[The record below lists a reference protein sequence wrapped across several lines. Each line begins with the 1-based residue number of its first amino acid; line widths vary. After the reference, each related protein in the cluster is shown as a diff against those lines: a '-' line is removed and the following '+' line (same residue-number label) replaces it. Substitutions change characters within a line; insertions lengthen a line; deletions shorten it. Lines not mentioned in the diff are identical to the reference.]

1 MTKLKGISKG
11 NQNFAEIRTFNGYYV
26 DKTEFI
32 AKLFEEP
39 FPKVHV
45 FTRPRRFGKSL
56 FLSTLKAF
64 FEMNYHDPTNT
75 SFQEKLFSGLKINE
89 NKDFCKKYMGKFPV
103 ISLSLANAYS
113 LDSYESSVYT
123 LSFVIGDVAS
133 SLSFLE
139 DLPLTPEDRELLNLI
154 RCPDKNPNFS
164 VYLPWC
170 LEDLCE
176 LVFKY
181 SKVKP
186 IVLIDEYDVPL
197 LKVCNKDYY
206 QDFKDKYCSLLGGI
220 LSECRCV
227 SKVVIV
233 GCLNVAIDIF
243 KDDAYNFDLHSVT
256 SCEFDKTFGFTQ
268 DELDAMLSYYGFD
281 RLKPI
286 CKEWYQ
292 GFQIGSNVL
301 YCPWDIVSFVLDYKR
316 NPSSTPRYYWNET
329 GSIRSI
335 DKIFSAYPHVYEN
348 EIGQLLNHEVID
360 ADVQDDLSYN
370 DFATVKNPNFFWTLL
385 LHAGYLTL
393 DEPYNK
399 SLSSKVKISNKC
411 AYECIS
417 DLAKWYISKSNDN
430 FAYITKSLI
439 DGLYNN
445 DIESVEYNIGFLLH
459 KYSSFFGF
467 TKNSSQ
473 DCYYHLFVSEC
484 LSGSLDINE
493 YYYDYND
500 SLSIESCD
508 ICFCQRDIDKS
519 NGIGILIE
527 VKKAQ
532 TEVNLD
538 KAVSLGLEQ
547 IKQKKY
553 AQGLL
558 KERFELKT
566 IYCYSCAF
574 FSKQVKVGFM
584 EVSR

>member
-139 DLPLTPEDRELLNLI
+139 GLPLTPEDRELLNLI

-227 SKVVIV
+227 SKVVMV

-256 SCEFDKTFGFTQ
+256 SC
-268 DELDAMLSYYGFD
+268 
-281 RLKPI
+281 
-286 CKEWYQ
+286 
-292 GFQIGSNVL
+292 
-301 YCPWDIVSFVLDYKR
+301 
-316 NPSSTPRYYWNET
+316 
-329 GSIRSI
+329 
-335 DKIFSAYPHVYEN
+335 
-348 EIGQLLNHEVID
+348 
-360 ADVQDDLSYN
+360 
-370 DFATVKNPNFFWTLL
+370 
-385 LHAGYLTL
+385 
-393 DEPYNK
+393 
-399 SLSSKVKISNKC
+399 
-411 AYECIS
+411 
-417 DLAKWYISKSNDN
+417 
-430 FAYITKSLI
+430 
-439 DGLYNN
+439 
-445 DIESVEYNIGFLLH
+445 
-459 KYSSFFGF
+459 
-467 TKNSSQ
+467 
-473 DCYYHLFVSEC
+473 
-484 LSGSLDINE
+484 
-493 YYYDYND
+493 
-500 SLSIESCD
+500 
-508 ICFCQRDIDKS
+508 
-519 NGIGILIE
+519 
-527 VKKAQ
+527 
-532 TEVNLD
+532 
-538 KAVSLGLEQ
+538 
-547 IKQKKY
+547 
-553 AQGLL
+553 
-558 KERFELKT
+558 
-566 IYCYSCAF
+566 
-574 FSKQVKVGFM
+574 
-584 EVSR
+584 